1 MIPKEIRAILLSPG
15 TKERKEKQTQKETE
29 SLNKQI
35 IIKGTQAS
43 ETVRFKSCQELPSDP
58 VFQSKAFA
66 QEKRKY
72 MSAKWYGEKCM

>member
-1 MIPKEIRAILLSPG
+1 MIQKEIGAILLSPG

-43 ETVRFKSCQELPSDP
+43 ETVHFKSCRDLPSDP
-58 VFQSKAFA
+58 GFQSKAFA
-66 QEKRKY
+66 QEK
-72 MSAKWYGEKCM
+72 